1 MKTVAFCLVFPFL
14 SHLAVAQQSVPT
26 QNPCDEKP
34 ISQLQMDECAGFQYK
49 QADAHLNK
57 VYRKAVEY
65 MTDDLARAQNQGDQ
79 KQIKYEETAI
89 ASLKEAER
97 TWISYRDIQCKAAA
111 QQYEGG
117 SAAPMIYSQCLTT
130 VTEHRTADLKSI
142 YEDGGRK
149 LD

>member
-1 MKTVAFCLVFPFL
+1 MDDCAAF
-14 SHLAVAQQSVPT
+14 
-26 QNPCDEKP
+26 E
-34 ISQLQMDECAGFQYK
+34 YK

-57 VYRKAVEY
+57 VYRKALEY
-65 MTDDLARAQNQGDQ
+65 MTDDLARVQKQGDQ
-79 KQIKYEETAI
+79 KQTKYEETAM

-117 SAAPMIYSQCLTT
+117 SMAPMIYSQCLTT

-142 YEDGGRK
+142 YEDGDRK